1 MKRIFSTLL
10 AGLILAVASA
20 APAAADA
27 PYLSYDQTA
36 YRSQVPAPN
45 AYEPDR
51 YVSGRDIGLEG
62 FERPVDMA
70 AGADGLLY
78 VLEASG
84 RITRLTQELTP
95 VGSPL
100 DRIVDK
106 NGQES
111 PLNAPQG
118 LFVDAAGDIYV
129 ADSDNGRV
137 VRLSPD
143 GVIRREFTRPEDST
157 YTAETFRPMKV
168 AADRSGMVYVLVEG
182 VYQGMLVYTPE
193 GEFTSFFGSP
203 PVQVTAAQLLDRMWK
218 RLLSK
223 EARNNMARYV
233 PVSFTNLDMD
243 EKGFIYTCSS
253 YTNNRKEQ
261 LRKLNYLGN
270 NVYPFTGNFGE
281 SDAAV
286 DKGQTY
292 TTSFVDVRIM
302 PSELLLGL
310 DQTRGRVYVFDQDGN
325 RLFTFGT
332 LGVQVGAFRKAAA
345 VECFGDC
352 IYVLDADA
360 HSITRFSPTEYGQA
374 ILTATAYYR
383 DGLYEQALA
392 PWQTVLSM
400 NANYELAYSG
410 IGQAQMKLGAY
421 EEAVRYF
428 RLGHD
433 RTGESKAFE
442 QVRTEVMRRTMPLIL
457 TGALLL
463 VAAVLVVTSRRF
475 RERRRQKAAAAG
487 KPADNFRGHV
497 TYLCRTLSRP
507 IETFNEMK
515 AVRLTDYR
523 LSALLLSALFF
534 TEILARQYTGF
545 RFNQNDPN
553 TFNVLIQLTT
563 TVAAFLLYAVAN
575 WSLCSIADGDGRFGE
590 IVTFT
595 AYSLTPYILFRLAA
609 VVLSVGM
616 TLNEQ
621 VFLNGLVAVGIG
633 WSAFQLFQAMRLVHQ
648 YNSAKSVVMI
658 VLTGCGMVII
668 LFILLLLFVLFRQVY
683 AFASGVYNELL
694 YRS

>member
-1 MKRIFSTLL
+1 M
-10 AGLILAVASA
+10 A

-27 PYLSYDQTA
+27 PDLSYDQTA

-100 DRIVDK
+100 DSIVDK
-106 NGQES
+106 NGQKS

-118 LFVDAAGDIYV
+118 LFVDTAGDIYV

-143 GVIRREFTRPEDST
+143 GVIRCEFTRPEDST

-218 RLLSK
+218 QLLSK

-253 YTNNRKEQ
+253 YTNNHKEQ

-286 DKGQTY
+286 DNGQTY

-302 PSELLLGL
+302 PSKLLLGL

-360 HSITRFSPTEYGQA
+360 HSITRRSTGGPSSRRQP
-374 ILTATAYYR
+374 ITATAC
-383 DGLYEQALA
+383 
-392 PWQTVLSM
+392 M
-400 NANYELAYSG
+400 N
-410 IGQAQMKLGAY
+410 
-421 EEAVRYF
+421 
-428 RLGHD
+428 
-433 RTGESKAFE
+433 
-442 QVRTEVMRRTMPLIL
+442 RRSPR
-457 TGALLL
+457 G
-463 VAAVLVVTSRRF
+463 RR
-475 RERRRQKAAAAG
+475 
-487 KPADNFRGHV
+487 
-497 TYLCRTLSRP
+497 
-507 IETFNEMK
+507 
-515 AVRLTDYR
+515 
-523 LSALLLSALFF
+523 
-534 TEILARQYTGF
+534 
-545 RFNQNDPN
+545 
-553 TFNVLIQLTT
+553 
-563 TVAAFLLYAVAN
+563 
-575 WSLCSIADGDGRFGE
+575 CS
-590 IVTFT
+590 
-595 AYSLTPYILFRLAA
+595 P
-609 VVLSVGM
+609 
-616 TLNEQ
+616 
-621 VFLNGLVAVGIG
+621 
-633 WSAFQLFQAMRLVHQ
+633 
-648 YNSAKSVVMI
+648 
-658 VLTGCGMVII
+658 
-668 LFILLLLFVLFRQVY
+668 
-683 AFASGVYNELL
+683 
-694 YRS
+694 